1 MITWNKVVAALC
13 LFTALKTE
21 SSGLQVQTVK
31 IGNKVTIKCDQT
43 LDKENTSHF
52 LVWYK
57 QSLGQGPELVVRS
70 FTDNRKPRFALD
82 FDAGRFTVDVG
93 TFDLSISETKE
104 EDEGTYFCGTVISN
118 VVEFG
123 SGTLLFLQAD
133 KLNDNPPTETV
144 IKGGDSATLQCSVQP
159 LSCSGDHSVYWFIH
173 GSGESDP
180 GIIFTHGNRSDQCKK
195 SSETVSP
202 TQSCIYKLPKN
213 NLSLSDAGTYYC
225 AVAACGEILFG
236 NGTEVRVADNNRWI
250 QITLVIS
257 NVISVVVIIALVG
270 VLLRLRRQN
279 VCNDASK
286 DQPIHINQAEDTADV
301 NYAALNFAKK
311 PPPSRTP
318 RRVQE
323 S

>member
-1 MITWNKVVAALC
+1 MITFIAALC
-13 LFTALKTE
+13 LFTTVKTE

-57 QSLGQGPELVVRS
+57 QSLGQGPKFVVRS
-70 FTDNRKPRFALD
+70 FTDNKKPRFALD
-82 FDAGRFTVDVG
+82 FAAGRFTVDG
-93 TFDLSISETKE
+93 TFDLSISETKQ

-118 VVEFG
+118 IVEFG

-159 LSCSGDHSVYWFIH
+159 LSCSEDHSVYWFRH

-180 GIIFTHGNRSDQCKK
+180 GIIFSHGNRSDQCKK

-213 NLSLSDAGTYYC
+213 NLSLSDGTYYC

-236 NGTEVRVADNNRWI
+236 NGTSLTFKGDDCMEQMIILHWLSIIRTA
-250 QITLVIS
+250 LLAC
-257 NVISVVVIIALVG
+257 VIILFTVPHC
-270 VLLRLRRQN
+270 VY
-279 VCNDASK
+279 K
-286 DQPIHINQAEDTADV
+286 
-301 NYAALNFAKK
+301 
-311 PPPSRTP
+311 
-318 RRVQE
+318 
-323 S
+323 